1 MSNQP
6 EPQPAA
12 WAWRRYQLGVP
23 VRYVGME
30 PLPPGSLGFWPSPD
44 HNQLPSLNRWENL
57 EPSFAGFVGDGT
69 NMACA
74 YWLSSI
80 LKQLKGGDLVFRTW
94 LTASDAAEAVEFVEQ
109 QLLGVW
115 FGEKTPYILTPGP
128 AFLES
133 DEQKSGVLFR
143 F

>member
-1 MSNQP
+1 MAMTRSFLDLTAPRLVSGVAGPP
-6 EPQPAA
+6 E
-12 WAWRRYQLGVP
+12 L
-23 VRYVGME
+23 
-30 PLPPGSLGFWPSPD
+30 LD
-44 HNQLPSLNRWENL
+44 HKQLPDLNRWENL
-57 EPSFAGFVGDGT
+57 EPSFAGFVGDGC

-115 FGEKTPYILTPGP
+115 FGEKIPYILTPGP
-128 AFLES
+128 SFLES
-133 DEQKSGVLFR
+133 DEQKAGVLFR